1 MAPRRAA
8 LAAAAAVLA
17 ALCSLPLV
25 HGHGFMAQPAARN
38 VIHSSYYPRTPQQRA
53 ALPESYWNYW

>member
-1 MAPRRAA
+1 MLRRAA
-8 LAAAAAVLA
+8 LAAAAAAVLA
-17 ALCSLPLV
+17 LCCLPGVLA
-25 HGHGFMAQPAARN
+25 HGFMAQPAARN

>member
-1 MAPRRAA
+1 MTRQRAA
-8 LAAAAAVLA
+8 LLAAAALVG
-17 ALCSLPLV
+17 LCCLPQV
-25 HGHGFMAQPAARN
+25 QAHGFMAQPAARN